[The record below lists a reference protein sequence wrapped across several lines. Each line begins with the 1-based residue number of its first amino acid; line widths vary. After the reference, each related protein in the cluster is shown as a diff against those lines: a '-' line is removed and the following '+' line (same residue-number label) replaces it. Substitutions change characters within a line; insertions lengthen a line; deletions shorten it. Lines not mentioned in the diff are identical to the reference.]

1 MGQSFFGTCWWIPED
16 TALNAKLIFGVESR
30 VFITAHWHSNF
41 SRLPAVSVV
50 FKICFGRVEGG
61 VPMT

>member
-1 MGQSFFGTCWWIPED
+1 MLQFYKCDRASLVLASGFLKI
-16 TALNAKLIFGVESR
+16 TALNAKLIFGFESR

-50 FKICFGRVEGG
+50 FKICFG
-61 VPMT
+61 